1 MSDRRAMTSGYIPPK
16 EDPDLDDILAALKE
30 ALDENPQL
38 VDMPEEEVA
47 RQLVLGGHLEGE
59 PSPPLVAEALEAIE
73 AEEGNP
79 T

>member
-1 MSDRRAMTSGYIPPK
+1 MTSGYIPPK

-59 PSPPLVAEALEAIE
+59 PPPPLVAEALEAIE

>member
-1 MSDRRAMTSGYIPPK
+1 MTSGYIPPK

-47 RQLVLGGHLEGE
+47 RQLVLGGHLEGD

>member
-1 MSDRRAMTSGYIPPK
+1 MSDRRTMTSGYIPPK

-30 ALDENPQL
+30 ALDENSPL

-59 PSPPLVAEALEAIE
+59 PSPPLVAEA
-73 AEEGNP
+73 
-79 T
+79 